1 MRIPA
6 MTAYSGIY
14 DGSGAAAAK
23 RAEPVGR
30 ERRVVGQALSY
41 WHAVRAQRPLPLLDD
56 LDMDQEPLLRGK
68 LFLMDVTGGLETAA
82 FTYCGGALS
91 DAFDMPAAGK
101 RPHDV
106 LPGDVADHM
115 LDLVRAVVDFR
126 RPLADAATL
135 PRVRGGGVL
144 KHRMAIMPVSSD
156 GKTVSHIL
164 GAFSYRID

>member
-1 MRIPA
+1 
-6 MTAYSGIY
+6 MTAHSGIHG
-14 DGSGAAAAK
+14 DSTGAAAGGGA
-23 RAEPVGR
+23 PVGR

-41 WHAVRAQRPLPLLDD
+41 WHAVRDHRPLPLLDD
-56 LDMDQEPLLRGK
+56 LDMEAEPLLRGK
-68 LFLMDVTGGLETAA
+68 LFLMDVTAGLGTAT

-91 DAFDMPAAGK
+91 QAFKASATGK

-106 LPGDVADHM
+106 LPSDVAEHM

-144 KHRMAIMPVSSD
+144 KHRMAIMPVSTD
-156 GKTVSHIL
+156 GKTVTHIL
-164 GAFSYRID
+164 GAFSYKVD